1 MVIVGNALDELKR
14 MEAESIDCCVTSP
27 PYYNLRDYGID
38 GQIGLEK
45 TPEEYI
51 SKLVDVFREVRRI
64 LKKDGTL
71 WIVIGDSYAGS
82 GKGKNDTH
90 TTNKGNKGS
99 KNNSALQGNFRN
111 AEIKPKDLI
120 GIPWLL
126 AFALRND
133 GWYLRQDIIW
143 HKPNCMPESVKDRC
157 TKSHEYIFLLSKIP
171 KYYFDG
177 EAISEPIADSTVKR
191 CSQNIAAQ
199 KGSDRQPGKS
209 NGNMKACLPRYRGRK
224 YTENPDKFYRTKSHN
239 MYDFRPRRN
248 KRDVW
253 SVSTCGFKGAHFAVF
268 PEKLIEP
275 CVLAGCPNGG
285 TVLDPFCGSGTTGV
299 VAAKNNRNFIG
310 IELNPE
316 YAELAR
322 KRISDIK
329 NEPAPSANGTS
340 SILMG
345 K

>member
-1 MVIVGNALDELKR
+1 MVIVGNALDELKHI
-14 MEAESIDCCVTSP
+14 EAESIDCCITSP

-38 GQIGLEK
+38 GQLGLEK

-51 SKLVDVFREVRRI
+51 SKLTEIFREVRRI
-64 LKKDGTL
+64 LKSNGTL
-71 WIVIGDSYAGS
+71 WLNIGDSYAGS
-82 GKGKNDTH
+82 GKGKKDTH
-90 TTNKGNKGS
+90 TTNKENKGS
-99 KNNSALQGNFRN
+99 KNNSALQGNFRS

-126 AFALRND
+126 AFSLRAD

-143 HKPNCMPESVKDRC
+143 QKTNAMPESVKDRC
-157 TKSHEYIFLLSKIP
+157 TRSHEYIFLLSKSR
-171 KYYFDG
+171 KYYYDS
-177 EAISEPIADSTVKR
+177 EAISEPITGSSTKR
-191 CSQNIAAQ
+191 YLQNIEAQ
-199 KGSDRQPGKS
+199 KGSDRQPGKTNGKMKAVLPRFGGEKYS
-209 NGNMKACLPRYRGRK
+209 DGSNRTKNGNLYIP
-224 YTENPDKFYRTKSHN
+224 TL
-239 MYDFRPRRN
+239 RRN

-253 SVSTCGFKGAHFAVF
+253 TISTAGFKGAHFAVF

-310 IELNPE
+310 IELNLE

-322 KRISDIK
+322 KRIADK
-329 NEPAPSANGTS
+329 
-340 SILMG
+340 

>member
-1 MVIVGNALDELKR
+1 MNMKGVIILVIVGDALSELKR
-14 MEAESIDCCVTSP
+14 METESVDCCITSP

-38 GQIGLEK
+38 GQIGLET

-51 SKLVDVFREVRRI
+51 SKLVDVFREVRRV
-64 LKKDGTL
+64 L
-71 WIVIGDSYAGS
+71 
-82 GKGKNDTH
+82 KND
-90 TTNKGNKGS
+90 
-99 KNNSALQGNFRN
+99 A
-111 AEIKPKDLI
+111 
-120 GIPWLL
+120 
-126 AFALRND
+126 
-133 GWYLRQDIIW
+133 
-143 HKPNCMPESVKDRC
+143 
-157 TKSHEYIFLLSKIP
+157 
-171 KYYFDG
+171 
-177 EAISEPIADSTVKR
+177 IADSTVKH

-209 NGNMKACLPRYRGRK
+209 NGNTKACLPRYGGRK
-224 YTENPDKFYRTKSHN
+224 YTEDPDKFYRTKSHS

-253 SVSTCGFKGAHFAVF
+253 NISTCGFKEAHFAVF

-275 CVLAGCPNGG
+275 CVLAGCKEGG

-322 KRISDIK
+322 KRIAETKKS
-329 NEPAPSANGTS
+329 PHRRQNGTDS
-340 SILMG
+340 RGNSEN
-345 K
+345 